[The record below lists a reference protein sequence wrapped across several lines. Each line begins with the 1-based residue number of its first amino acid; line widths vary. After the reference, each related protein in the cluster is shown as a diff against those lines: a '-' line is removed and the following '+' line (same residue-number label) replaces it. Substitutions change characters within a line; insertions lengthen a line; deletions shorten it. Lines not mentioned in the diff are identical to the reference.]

1 MKRLRKKIIVYI
13 LCGCILCGSL
23 YGSKMQAEAVA
34 EAAAI
39 DLMEVFTTILLTMG
53 VAIYIDTVIQNP
65 DTGVLNPPTGWQ
77 DWDEYNIVA
86 WQWCYLLNMEEA
98 GGSGTDPGDPEDPD
112 NKDKTGSK
120 FWQWLQQYKVP
131 ASAVGISMPMVLY
144 MQIKERSKQVVDNYV
159 TLDNLWY
166 APVSIE
172 DRAYFDELLML
183 YSGLSDLTSF
193 SVDTSKSDAPYKFLT
208 YCQDNVFLVSAFQVE
223 FYYQTTKGLI
233 HQIYVE
239 FFGSEE
245 PLSIV
250 SYEVSGV
257 GISTTLY
264 ITFDN
269 YYKCRTHFSVN
280 DGEISGTGYF
290 TKSDNGMS
298 MIALPMLGQEFQDCK
313 IKQFM
318 KGSFLNLPVD
328 ASVKDD
334 TLLDPEMIAVT
345 PGLEV
350 TPEGEI
356 AGDLELEIPENLP
369 ELIEKTKTG
378 EITLPEFSEEVGITP
393 TPKPDI
399 PQTPVVPPAPPAV
412 EDPEEPP
419 EAAEPYVVD
428 LRKIFPFCIPF
439 DFYDFMLC
447 LSAEPE
453 APHFTFSMPTGYQS
467 GEVIYTEFEMDLS
480 QFDEVALNLR
490 RLELFA
496 FIIGLMFLTRQVFI
510 RS

>member
-1 MKRLRKKIIVYI
+1 MKRLRKKIIVCM
-13 LCGCILCGSL
+13 LCACILCGNL
-23 YGSKMQAEAVA
+23 YALKIQVEAVA
-34 EAAAI
+34 ETVAI
-39 DLMEVFTTILLTMG
+39 DLMEAFTTILLTMG

-65 DTGVLNPPTGWQ
+65 DTGVLYPPTGWQ
-77 DWDEYNIVA
+77 DWDEYNIVS

-144 MQIKERSKQVVDNYV
+144 MEIKERSKQVVDHYV

-166 APVSIE
+166 APVSID
-172 DRAYFDELLML
+172 DRAYFDELLMF

-193 SVDTSKSDAPYKFLT
+193 SVDTSRNDAPYKFLT
-208 YCQDNVFLVSAFQVE
+208 YCQENVLVVSAFKVE
-223 FYYQTTKGLI
+223 FDYQTTQGLR
-233 HQIYVE
+233 HQTYIE

-245 PLSIV
+245 PLSIA
-250 SYEVSGV
+250 SYSV
-257 GISTTLY
+257 GNQNLY

-269 YYKCRTHFSVN
+269 YYKCQVHFSFTEIATSIVGRFSRMSN
-280 DGEISGTGYF
+280 DINTLVLYLANMVDQSIE
-290 TKSDNGMS
+290 
-298 MIALPMLGQEFQDCK
+298 

-328 ASVKDD
+328 ASVKDE
-334 TLLDPEMIAVT
+334 TLLQPEIIPVT

-350 TPEGEI
+350 TPEGEV
-356 AGDLELEIPENLP
+356 AGQVELEIPENLP

-419 EAAEPYVVD
+419 EGLEPYVVD

-439 DFYDFMLC
+439 DFYDFMMC

-453 APHFTFSMPTGYQS
+453 APHFSFSMPTGYVD
-467 GEVIYTEFEMDLS
+467 GEVVYTEYEMDLS
-480 QFDEVALNLR
+480 QFDEVALNVR
-490 RLELFA
+490 RMELFA